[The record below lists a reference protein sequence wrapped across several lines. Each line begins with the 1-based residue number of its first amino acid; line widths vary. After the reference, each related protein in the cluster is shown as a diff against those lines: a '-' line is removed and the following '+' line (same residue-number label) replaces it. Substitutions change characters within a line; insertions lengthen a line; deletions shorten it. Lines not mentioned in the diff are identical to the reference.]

1 MKLIERAKAIILSPA
16 SEWRVIAAEPN
27 DTTGL
32 YLRYAVPLA
41 AASALASFIGL
52 SMIGRMLGYAGG
64 LGWALGSSVM
74 GFVFSMISLF
84 VIARLAA
91 FLAPKFGGVADEGA
105 ALKLVIYANTP
116 GWVASLF
123 FIVPPLGFLA
133 PLGLWGIYVFWLGVG
148 PLLHV
153 PPEQKFTYVLA
164 LAAVAIVLSLIISPW
179 AIVLDLII
187 SAFLR

>member
-1 MKLIERAKAIILSPA
+1 MTLIERAKAIILSPA
-16 SEWRVIAAEPN
+16 SEWPVIAAEPN
-27 DTTGL
+27 DATGL

-74 GFVFSMISLF
+74 GFIFSMISLF

-133 PLGLWGIYVFWLGVG
+133 LLGLWGIYIFWLGVG

-164 LAAVAIVLSLIISPW
+164 LAAAAILLN
-179 AIVLDLII
+179 LII
-187 SAFLR
+187 SALLH

>member
-1 MKLIERAKAIILSPA
+1 MTLIEWAKAIILSPA
-16 SEWRVIAAEPN
+16 SEWPVIAAEPN
-27 DTTGL
+27 DATGL
-32 YLRYAVPLA
+32 YLRYAAPLA
-41 AASALASFIGL
+41 AASALASFT
-52 SMIGRMLGYAGG
+52 G
-64 LGWALGSSVM
+64 LGWALGGSVSSVM
-74 GFVFSMISLF
+74 GFIFSMISLF

-133 PLGLWGIYVFWLGVG
+133 LLGLWGIYVFWLGVG

-164 LAAVAIVLSLIISPW
+164 LAAAAILLN
-179 AIVLDLII
+179 LII
-187 SAFLR
+187 SALLH